1 MNDDIVA
8 RLRMWADDRDIYKK
22 AADEIEKGDRLI
34 DDLRHERNVL
44 QKICAERV
52 AEIERLR
59 AKIQQLNDSAI
70 FINNDWSD
78 AICENFD
85 LREENAELRETAIAA
100 LKEIAGHKISGV
112 IPDDYNE
119 RSWTLHNYVEIRE
132 IARAALGEKTDD

>member
-1 MNDDIVA
+1 MSENIVA

-59 AKIQQLNDSAI
+59 AA
-70 FINNDWSD
+70 
-78 AICENFD
+78 
-85 LREENAELRETAIAA
+85 LREISKLTPDSYLSFDSFAIDYARMTALAA
-100 LKEIAGHKISGV
+100 LA
-112 IPDDYNE
+112 
-119 RSWTLHNYVEIRE
+119 
-132 IARAALGEKTDD
+132 GEKKDD